1 MSYKNIISNRF
12 NFEEIRG
19 KVRENLRKIGDSIG
33 GSGGYCGK
41 FKKKEK
47 ESRDNKGRRIK
58 DNKSKGFLN

>member
-41 FKKKEK
+41 FKKKGY
-47 ESRDNKGRRIK
+47 SQAYYYD
-58 DNKSKGFLN
+58 SSF